1 MNNNKYK
8 VLLGQ
13 KKYIRLLLADLVSRF
28 GDSID
33 AIAYSWIMY
42 EITQS
47 ESLMALIIG
56 LNYVPTVI
64 FQPFLGVLVDRMR
77 KKKIMV
83 YMDIIRGGIVAGV
96 IALYS
101 MNALTPL
108 FLCVFT
114 LLTSTVEAIR
124 MPAGS
129 AFLPIILDKEY
140 YTLGKAANYSLSR
153 AVELIGLLLAGW
165 LISVISSTGT
175 LMIDMLSFF
184 ISSAL
189 IFSINDN
196 EVLKATG
203 KKLSDIVSGFK
214 EGVRFFNSHSIIK
227 VLALIGL
234 LINFGIMPLSVF
246 QTPYVSDY
254 LKMGP
259 EMLSVIKICMVVGMS
274 VGAFIVPKITAIK
287 RSTLAGI
294 AGVIMGITLIMM
306 FVSPQCKN
314 IILKI
319 GICIIA
325 MFFIGFGGGMLNVI
339 IGGCMMESIPKDM
352 MGRIS
357 GFISSMMQFS
367 MPIASFICSALAMH
381 ISVVQIFMIFGFL
394 TIMVYMV
401 LLMSKKL
408 KVIG

>member
-8 VLLGQ
+8 VLLSQ

-42 EITQS
+42 EITKS

-77 KKKIMV
+77 KKKILV
-83 YMDIIRGGIVAGV
+83 CMDIIRGFIVAGV
-96 IALYS
+96 IALYN

-165 LISVISSTGT
+165 LISVISSTGA
-175 LMIDMLSFF
+175 LIIDMLSFF

-189 IFSINDN
+189 ICSINDK

-203 KKLSDIVSGFK
+203 KKLADIVSGFK
-214 EGVRFFNSHSIIK
+214 EGVQFFNSHSIIK

-259 EMLSVIKICMVVGMS
+259 EMLSVIKICMVKKD
-274 VGAFIVPKITAIK
+274 IYLIQRIIIDTN
-287 RSTLAGI
+287 STYYINFESTGFKVNYSISCFLSLLLGLSF
-294 AGVIMGITLIMM
+294 GVL
-306 FVSPQCKN
+306 
-314 IILKI
+314 
-319 GICIIA
+319 
-325 MFFIGFGGGMLNVI
+325 
-339 IGGCMMESIPKDM
+339 
-352 MGRIS
+352 
-357 GFISSMMQFS
+357 
-367 MPIASFICSALAMH
+367 
-381 ISVVQIFMIFGFL
+381 GFL
-394 TIMVYMV
+394 ARRAASRFI
-401 LLMSKKL
+401 LALSK
-408 KVIG
+408 